1 VTYAGRIK
9 LDQAQAVDATG
20 ANARPLKLDTASIR
34 LDGSWAPYVQATFTG
49 PPPSDADL
57 TAIDPRA
64 GWRLQCRAYTLD
76 AAGVPGPYW
85 NLDLNIRSRT
95 RSYSSTPSAQFT
107 AASDESKL
115 QDYAFGTLQDGTG
128 DSRQRGATDWALV
141 PINYL
146 GLQLQIIPGAP
157 DGPMN
162 GADVGWTPDAN
173 VWDYVVGLAES
184 VGARVYCDAPGT
196 VIWAAPSYT
205 PDPTTY
211 PLNAIISVDDVVSRD
226 APDWA
231 NFAVVT
237 YTGNS
242 PAQYVTSDGGKSP
255 RKAIAV
261 TRPRRQPGTGNAATK
276 IRTTAQARGRNLTI
290 SAIADLTVRPM
301 QSRRA
306 SYQGQTWTGTVQSVE
321 FNLPAGTM
329 SVVLNVIE

>member
-173 VWDYVVGLAES
+173 VWDHVVGLAES

-196 VIWAAPSYT
+196 VIWAAPSYN
-205 PDPTTY
+205 PGSDHLP
-211 PLNAIISVDDVVSRD
+211 AERD
-226 APDWA
+226 HQRRRRREPRCARLGEFRGRDLHRQLA
-231 NFAVVT
+231 GAVRHERRRQE
-237 YTGNS
+237 
-242 PAQYVTSDGGKSP
+242 PAQGDRSHAAAAAAGHRQRGDQDPHHGAGP
-255 RKAIAV
+255 RQKPDDQRYR
-261 TRPRRQPGTGNAATK
+261 RPDRAA
-276 IRTTAQARGRNLTI
+276 
-290 SAIADLTVRPM
+290 M